1 MAGRRFGPYELE
13 ELLGRGGMGEVWR
26 AVDTRKARTVALKL
40 LPSELAGDEG
50 IEERFRREAQVASRL
65 SDPHVIPIHDYGELH
80 GRLYLDMRLVQG
92 VDLAKVLKNEGAL
105 PPARAVSIISQ
116 VADALDAAHDDGLVH
131 RDVKPSNILLAGS
144 RRGSDDFVYL
154 IDFGIAAGSMLGTR
168 LTATGHAVG
177 TAAYMAPERFLEDRE
192 ADPRVDVYALG
203 CVLYEVLT
211 GSTPFEGTS
220 FPNLMYQHLHTP
232 PPRPSSNGELPADLD
247 DVVSVALSKD
257 PAQRYQRVGDLA
269 DAARAALA
277 SPRPTRVA
285 SAPPPGASRPHT
297 PQRDIP
303 TWAPHSGAPAAPS
316 RPRWDVLPPPAPPV
330 GARPA
335 APARPPVASRG
346 SWWTVGAV
354 AAVVLHVLW
363 ALITVTGTITTFSH
377 TAASSLA
384 FVGGLFGLLAVGA
397 GVVGISNAIKAPRAE
412 ELRPA
417 RRLAIA
423 YASLAAAFVFL
434 IVTAGFDMAAT
445 G

>member
-26 AVDTRKARTVALKL
+26 AVDTRKARAVALKL

-50 IEERFRREAQVASRL
+50 VEERFRREAQVASRL

-105 PPARAVSIISQ
+105 RPARAVSIISQ

-131 RDVKPSNILLAGS
+131 RDVKPSNILLVGS

-177 TAAYMAPERFLEDRE
+177 TAAYMAPERFTEDRE

-211 GSTPFEGTS
+211 GTTPFEGTS

-232 PPRPSSNGELPADLD
+232 PPRPSSTGELPTGLD
-247 DVVSVALSKD
+247 EVVTTALSKD
-257 PAQRYQRVGDLA
+257 PGQRYRRVSDLA
-269 DAARAALA
+269 DAARAALT

-285 SAPPPGASRPHT
+285 PAPPAPHRSAT

-303 TWAPHSGAPAAPS
+303 TWAPAPHREVPVPADRPRWDVTPPPAPPSAVGPPVQPAAPS
-316 RPRWDVLPPPAPPV
+316 RGPWLTIGGVT
-330 GARPA
+330 GI
-335 APARPPVASRG
+335 
-346 SWWTVGAV
+346 
-354 AAVVLHVLW
+354 VLHALW
-363 ALITVTGTITTFSH
+363 GAITITGTITTFAH
-377 TAASSLA
+377 TATSPLA
-384 FVGGLFGLLAVGA
+384 FVGGMFGLLAVGSGVF
-397 GVVGISNAIKAPRAE
+397 GVVFAVGATRAGAKRPR
-412 ELRPA
+412 
-417 RRLAIA
+417 RRLGLSLIA
-423 YASLAAAFVFL
+423 LAAAVVFL
-434 IVTAGFDMAAT
+434 VLTATFDIAAT
-445 G
+445 S